1 MKSSN
6 IPFFVIN
13 LDSEIIRWNS
23 VESEAEIIEIKPIR
37 VPAINAKLLKQPNQ
51 DLVTPGVKAAWQSH
65 LTAIR
70 IFLESKSENGLI
82 MEDDFHIENAS
93 KFLNLI
99 KDPKLKEFDLIQIG
113 FLKPGLDTR
122 IKILFSNMEALVFRA
137 LGRIC
142 KYSKF
147 AQLQFGNRMRVKAY
161 SNIPKGFVIDDFQ
174 PGAHCYLISKRFA
187 CLILNLNEPQFLSI
201 DDFYIALS
209 KMRSFSIIRLRKSI
223 VSQNSFPAW
232 VGSRFLRE

>member
-1 MKSSN
+1 MKSSH

-37 VPAINAKLLKQPNQ
+37 VPAINAKLLKQ
-51 DLVTPGVKAAWQSH
+51 
-65 LTAIR
+65 
-70 IFLESKSENGLI
+70 
-82 MEDDFHIENAS
+82 
-93 KFLNLI
+93 
-99 KDPKLKEFDLIQIG
+99 PKLKEFDLIQIG